1 MDETTPNP
9 APTDPRLDERWK
21 SLVDILY
28 LGSVTWLY
36 LFSAIYPVVGLFFGI
51 LLLSGSVSPGG
62 RKVGKVC
69 LILGIINAVLVIF
82 LFTLILALGVA
93 GTLSALGRE

>member
-1 MDETTPNP
+1 MDETTPNR
-9 APTDPRLDERWK
+9 AVTDARLDERWK

-36 LFSAIYPVVGLFFGI
+36 VFSAIYPVMGLFFGI

-62 RKVGKVC
+62 KKVGRVC
-69 LILGIINAVLVIF
+69 LILGIINAVLVILF
-82 LFTLILALGVA
+82 LTLILALGVA
-93 GTLSALGRE
+93 GTLSAIGKE

>member
-1 MDETTPNP
+1 MDETPPNP
-9 APTDPRLDERWK
+9 ALIDPRLDERWK

-36 LFSAIYPVVGLFFGI
+36 VFSAIYPVVGLFFGI
-51 LLLSGSVSPGG
+51 LLLSGSISPGG
-62 RKVGKVC
+62 RKVGRVC

-82 LFTLILALGVA
+82 FFALILALGVA
-93 GTLSALGRE
+93 GTLSVMGKE